1 MSTSLDIVAT
11 LWVSH
16 IYSDQLSGG
25 LYHASVDLLVVM
37 EFHRSD
43 LSFLSQHLA
52 SSAGKGGVDLQT
64 LDKARGGDELHLGHL
79 SLKSVP
85 AVLVEENLGVQLFSE
100 LSLVPLLLDD
110 TTAQRQTKRRQL
122 SNRSDI
128 ERSRQTNTNLLLLTG
143 TGQSGGELLLLS
155 LLLDF
160 RSLSNNKDKDNV
172 NSCWGRRELR

>member
-1 MSTSLDIVAT
+1 
-11 LWVSH
+11 
-16 IYSDQLSGG
+16 
-25 LYHASVDLLVVM
+25 M
-37 EFHRSD
+37 EFHRGD

-52 SSAGKGGVDLQT
+52 SSAGKGGVDLQA

-100 LSLVPLLLDD
+100 LSLVPLLL
-110 TTAQRQTKRRQL
+110 
-122 SNRSDI
+122 
-128 ERSRQTNTNLLLLTG
+128 LLTG

-160 RSLSNNKDKDNV
+160 RSLSNNKQIDNV
-172 NSCWGRRELR
+172 NNCWGRRELR